1 MAESTSHKIIEKE
14 LRDFPWG
21 NYGMD
26 DVEFGLAD
34 HPEDQDWVTEL
45 ADNIH
50 YELSRA
56 ERLR

>member
-1 MAESTSHKIIEKE
+1 MAETTSHKIIEKE
-14 LRDFPWG
+14 LRDFPWS

-26 DVEFGLAD
+26 DVELGLAD
-34 HPEDQDWVTEL
+34 YPEYQQWVADL

-56 ERLR
+56 ERLQ